1 MKYDN
6 QLRHAVKIL
15 DIYQGDMPLHTWLKD
30 YFRLNKQMGSR
41 DRKLLSA
48 LVYGF
53 YRLGHAARGLSAEER
68 CLAGLF
74 FAGDQPN
81 ELLAYF
87 NAEYNTRVGLSLD
100 EKVAFFQTQP
110 SGADFRV
117 TDVFPWKDQLSAD
130 IDHASFCLS
139 FLRQP
144 DLFLRIRPGHERQVR
159 ERLNQAAFIPPF
171 TLRLPNGTR
180 IDDVLTPDREVVV
193 QDYSSQRIAEFLQLS
208 SAPQFFWDACAAS
221 GGKSILTYD
230 LYPHLDIT
238 VSDLRQTILVN
249 LRRRFSEA
257 GIKKYRAFVVDL
269 VRDYPPDAAAN
280 ADLILADV
288 PCTGSGTW
296 GRTPE
301 DLWFFDPAKIGQYAD
316 RQQRI
321 VAHIA
326 PRMAPG
332 ACLVYSTCSVFKK
345 ENEDMAAF
353 IRDNFGLRQDKMEN
367 LKGYDLRGDTLF
379 AARYVRD

>member
-1 MKYDN
+1 MKFDN
-6 QLRHAVKIL
+6 QLRYAVAVVGT
-15 DIYQGDMPLHTWLKD
+15 YQGDMPLHVWLKD

-41 DRKLLSA
+41 DRKVLSA

-53 YRLGHAARGLSAEER
+53 YRLGHAVKSLSVEDR
-68 CLAGLF
+68 CLSGLF
-74 FAGDQPN
+74 FASEQPN

-87 NAEYNTRVGLSLD
+87 NADYNARVGLPLT
-100 EKVAFFQTQP
+100 EKVAFFQSQP
-110 SGADFRV
+110 SGAGFRV

-130 IDHASFCLS
+130 IDHTAFCLS

-144 DLFLRIRPGHERQVR
+144 DLFLRIRPGHESRVR
-159 ERLNQAAFIPPF
+159 EKLDQAVFIPPF

-180 IDDVLTPDREVVV
+180 VEDILTPDREIVV

-208 SAPQFFWDACAAS
+208 PVPHFFWDACAAS

-230 LYPHLDIT
+230 LYPHLDIM
-238 VSDLRQTILVN
+238 VSDIRQTILKN
-249 LRRRFSEA
+249 LRRRFAEA
-257 GIKKYRAFVVDL
+257 GIKKYQAFVVDL
-269 VRDYPPDAAAN
+269 VRDFPPDAAAN
-280 ADLILADV
+280 ADLVLADV

-301 DLWFFDPAKIGQYAD
+301 DLWFFDPAKIDQYAD

-321 VAHIA
+321 ISHIA
-326 PRMAPG
+326 PRLAPG
-332 ACLVYSTCSVFKK
+332 ASLVYSTCSVFKK
-345 ENEDMAAF
+345 ENEEMAAF

-367 LKGYDLRGDTLF
+367 LKGYELRGDTLF